1 MRVQCRLNTKTDE
14 KKAVENVITDAA
26 DLQTV
31 QARQKASVVE
41 REDRCKVISHL

>member
-1 MRVQCRLNTKTDE
+1 MIYLFHQVAFQTDE

-31 QARQKASVVE
+31 QAS
-41 REDRCKVISHL
+41 